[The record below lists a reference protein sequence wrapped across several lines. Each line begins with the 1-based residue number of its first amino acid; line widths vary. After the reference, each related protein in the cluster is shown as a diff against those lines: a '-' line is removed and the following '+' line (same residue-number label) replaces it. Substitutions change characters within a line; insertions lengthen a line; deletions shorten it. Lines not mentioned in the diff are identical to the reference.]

1 MVLLAWKTIIFTLPL
16 PFTIPVALIPDPVG
30 KLKADLDPGVPSV
43 TLSWTPP
50 QNAEPQSCLSDVSR
64 YHIRFKSKE
73 RQLYYHIDVDSSTT
87 RIDFNRESGLIP
99 HKTFIFEVR
108 AQCGDAF
115 GQWKAESALISE
127 L

>member
-1 MVLLAWKTIIFTLPL
+1 MHGRPLYLPLPL

-30 KLKADLDPGVPSV
+30 KLKVDLDPGVPSV

-50 QNAEPQSCLSDVSR
+50 QNTEAEPQSCHSDVSR
-64 YHIRFKSKE
+64 YHIRFKPKE